1 MATWDWDVKTGEVV
15 VNRRW
20 PDMGVVGSNDLSWSA
35 DHWISIVH
43 PDDWPESNK
52 GCPTTLKA
60 VQPSSNRNI
69 GSEQGLT
76 AGSGFSHAERSST
89 GTSTAGRC
97 EWLEPRSTSLAENSS
112 TTSEA
117 FLADVATI
125 LSSSL
130 EHQRTLTDVA
140 QLATRSF
147 ADYVVVDLV
156 EELGE
161 SRWLKAVGE
170 IHRRRGSATS

>member
-43 PDDWPESNK
+43 PDDWPRVEQRLSDHFEGRAAEFESEHRVRTRSHGWIWVLARGK
-52 GCPTTLKA
+52 VFDRDEHGRPLRMA
-60 VQPSSNRNI
+60 
-69 GSEQGLT
+69 GT
-76 AGSGFSHAERSST
+76 ALDITSRKQLDDER
-89 GTSTAGRC
+89 
-97 EWLEPRSTSLAENSS
+97 
-112 TTSEA
+112 A

-140 QLATRSF
+140 QLATRSC
-147 ADYVVVDLV
+147 
-156 EELGE
+156 
-161 SRWLKAVGE
+161 
-170 IHRRRGSATS
+170 

>member
-43 PDDWPESNK
+43 PDDWPRVEQRLS
-52 GCPTTLKA
+52 TTLKA

-112 TTSEA
+112 TTSE
-117 FLADVATI
+117 
-125 LSSSL
+125 LSRGRGNDSEL
-130 EHQRTLTDVA
+130 EPRAPTHVDGRRTA
-140 QLATRSF
+140 RHA
-147 ADYVVVDLV
+147 
-156 EELGE
+156 ELC
-161 SRWLKAVGE
+161 
-170 IHRRRGSATS
+170 